1 MSKITDYVLGFAF
14 DQYGA
19 VALINKKRPD
29 WQAGKWNGI
38 GGHREP
44 GETGHEAMSR
54 EFHEETGMLIGS
66 TGWRLT
72 GQLKKAGDYRC
83 LVYTTTVPLLRV
95 HTMTDEQV
103 KVFSPGEVLVFG
115 ATQQPQLANIA
126 SLLKL
131 CRMEP
136 DREDTIPLFTL
147 DYTKFTSYV

>member
-19 VALINKKRPD
+19 VALIQKNRPD

-54 EFHEETGMLIGS
+54 EFQEETSMIIGP
-66 TGWRLT
+66 TRWRMA

-83 LVYTTTVPLLRV
+83 LVYTVTVPILHV
-95 HTMTDEQV
+95 HSMTDEPV
-103 KVFSPGEVLVFG
+103 KVFVPGEEVVF
-115 ATQQPQLANIA
+115 PQLANIA

-136 DREDTIPLFTL
+136 DRDDTIPLFTL
-147 DYTKFTSYV
+147 DYSKFR